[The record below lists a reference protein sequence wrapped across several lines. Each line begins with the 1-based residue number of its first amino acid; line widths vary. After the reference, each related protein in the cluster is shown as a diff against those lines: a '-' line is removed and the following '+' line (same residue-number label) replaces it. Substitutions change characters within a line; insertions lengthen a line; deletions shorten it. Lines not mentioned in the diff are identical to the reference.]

1 MIYQC
6 VQELKEGQEALS
18 RELKKRNE
26 ELDAECAHAKKFQ
39 LELIRVLGGPSDRP
53 IIERIAALV
62 TSCKVDEKI
71 LAELRAAAGLDRGLS
86 IVEWAKN
93 TRAEAELLRRQVG
106 ALKAQLDRLAE
117 ELAVTSCKVDENA
130 LKAQLDR
137 SAEELAAVRKK
148 ASGDRRR
155 AGYWRGRTNQLDL
168 EVRRLKSDPA
178 RPITLTE
185 PDRSDE
191 ELFLA
196 YFPSILGWLAI
207 HDPNRT
213 RDAMLRSAS
222 DCCAEMVKL
231 HRERLS
237 SAPPC
242 ECGPSDGAHHPTCP
256 AFKDRT

>member
-18 RELKKRNE
+18 RELKKRDE
-26 ELDAECAHAKKFQ
+26 ELEKLQ
-39 LELIRVLGGPSDRP
+39 LELIRALGGPSDRP

-71 LAELRAAAGLDRGLS
+71 LAELRAAAGLDRGPS

-93 TRAEAELLRRQVG
+93 TRAEAELLRCQVG
-106 ALKAQLDRLAE
+106 
-117 ELAVTSCKVDENA
+117 A

-148 ASGDRRR
+148 ASVD
-155 AGYWRGRTNQLDL
+155 AGYWRGRTNQLAL
-168 EVRRLKSDPA
+168 KVRLMKSDPA

-196 YFPSILGWLAI
+196 HFPSILGWLAI

-213 RDAMLRSAS
+213 RDDMLRIAS

-242 ECGPSDGAHHPTCP
+242 ACGPSDGAHHPTCP